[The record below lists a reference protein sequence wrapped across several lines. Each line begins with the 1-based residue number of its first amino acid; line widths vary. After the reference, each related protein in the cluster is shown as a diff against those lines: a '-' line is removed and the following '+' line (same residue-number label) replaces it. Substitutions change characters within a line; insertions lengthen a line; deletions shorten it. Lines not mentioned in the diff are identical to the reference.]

1 MDKLIKEFINKKLK
15 EKIQHKNNLLREFV
29 SKLLLQEKQNE
40 QEFSKYPGIN
50 VLNRDVLVQIK
61 DDIHTATK
69 SLGDNTEFVEYFKKY
84 VIMYLEDLIATS
96 FDIDDVEDEISNIKT
111 IINEVRLEVN
121 PEEPDSSPIDNELFN
136 GQTQDVEDSEQNDA
150 EEDLSVKSTLDLP
163 SGEPRTQ
170 KRSQMELPNGGQ
182 QDAKAQAL
190 DLLNNI
196 DDIVIKG
203 YNKVHDELNKELFL
217 RYLLINILLHIDKA
231 HNEMKDE
238 PEDISVPG
246 YEEEKEEVNS
256 TEEGL

>member
-1 MDKLIKEFINKKLK
+1 MDKLLKEFINKKLK
-15 EKIQHKNNLLREFV
+15 QKITAKDKLLRE
-29 SKLLLQEKQNE
+29 SISRLILREKQNE

-111 IINEVRLEVN
+111 MINEVRLEVN
-121 PEEPDSSPIDNELFN
+121 PEKPDKSPIDNELFN
-136 GQTQDVEDSEQNDA
+136 SGTEETEDSIEGEQ
-150 EEDLSVKSTLDLP
+150 EEVINKPTLELP

-170 KRSQMELPNGGQ
+170 KRSEMELAGGGQ

-238 PEDISVPG
+238 PEDINVPG
-246 YEEEKEEVNS
+246 YEEEQGINS
-256 TEEGL
+256 TEEGV